1 MSELSFIKSTK
12 GEKMIVF
19 QNYMFLKDKKRGNK
33 SYYDCKWLPK
43 NGCKARITLVDNKI
57 VNTPKSRAI
66 SYAK

>member
-33 SYYDCKWLPK
+33 SYYDCEWLPK